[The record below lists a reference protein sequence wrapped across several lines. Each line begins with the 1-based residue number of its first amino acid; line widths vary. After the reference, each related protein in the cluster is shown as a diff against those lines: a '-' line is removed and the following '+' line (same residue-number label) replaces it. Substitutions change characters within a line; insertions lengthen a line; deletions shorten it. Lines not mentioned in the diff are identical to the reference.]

1 MKTMFMGFAFVLI
14 GIAMHLGVFIMV
26 AEILP
31 QMAFDAPQ
39 GRFQAAVDML
49 GINGTLRTAHVL
61 TIGGLVIMMLEPL
74 VDLIARLKN
83 RQRPKQ

>member
-14 GIAMHLGVFIMV
+14 GIAMHLGVFIMA

-31 QMAFDAPQ
+31 TVASDAPQ
-39 GRFQAAVDML
+39 GRFQTAVDIL
-49 GINGTLRTAHVL
+49 GIGGTLRTAHIL

-74 VDLIARLKN
+74 MDLITRLISK
-83 RQRPKQ
+83 RRPKQ